1 MTCSNFSDKT
11 PHFPLEDKMLIPV
24 SMIVLG
30 TQLVMTVA
38 DGVPKFDIERGCRLD
53 STQAFDL
60 STGQNETVKRCVAD
74 EQQALTQLQT
84 QWSQFLGPEKAQCTV
99 EANIGGTPSYVDLL
113 TCLQAAKL
121 ARQLPK

>member
-1 MTCSNFSDKT
+1 
-11 PHFPLEDKMLIPV
+11 MLVPF
-24 SMIVLG
+24 SMIALS

-38 DGVPKFDIERGCRLD
+38 DGVPKFNIERGCRVD

-74 EQQALTQLQT
+74 EQQALAQLQT
-84 QWSQFLGPEKAQCTV
+84 QWSQFRGSDKAQCTE

-121 ARQLPK
+121 ARQLPE

>member
-1 MTCSNFSDKT
+1 MPISFS
-11 PHFPLEDKMLIPV
+11 MV
-24 SMIVLG
+24 VLS

-38 DGVPKFDIERGCRLD
+38 DVVPKFDIARGCRVD
-53 STQAFDL
+53 STQAYDL

-74 EQQALTQLQT
+74 EQQALSQLQT

-121 ARQLPK
+121 ARQLPQ

>member
-1 MTCSNFSDKT
+1 
-11 PHFPLEDKMLIPV
+11 MLVPF
-24 SMIVLG
+24 SMIALG

-38 DGVPKFDIERGCRLD
+38 HSLPQYDIARGRRL
-53 STQAFDL
+53 QRPPELDL

-84 QWSQFLGPEKAQCTV
+84 QWSQFLGSDKAPCIG
-99 EANIGGTPSYVDLL
+99 EANIGDTPSYVDLL

-121 ARQLPK
+121 ARQLPQ

>member
-1 MTCSNFSDKT
+1 MPISF
-11 PHFPLEDKMLIPV
+11 

-38 DGVPKFDIERGCRLD
+38 DGVPKFDIARQCRLD

-60 STGQNETVKRCVAD
+60 SAGLNETVKRCVAD
-74 EQQALTQLQT
+74 EQQAMTQLQT
-84 QWSQFLGPEKAQCTV
+84 QWSQFLGSERAQCTE

>member
-1 MTCSNFSDKT
+1 MSITF
-11 PHFPLEDKMLIPV
+11 

-38 DGVPKFDIERGCRLD
+38 DGVPEFDMARGCRLD

-74 EQQALTQLQT
+74 EQQAVTQLQT
-84 QWSQFLGPEKAQCTV
+84 QWSQFRDSDKAQCT
-99 EANIGGTPSYVDLL
+99 EETNIGGTPSYVDLL
-113 TCLQAAKL
+113 MCLQGAKL

>member
-1 MTCSNFSDKT
+1 MPISF
-11 PHFPLEDKMLIPV
+11 

-38 DGVPKFDIERGCRLD
+38 DGVPKFDIARGCRLD
-53 STQAFDL
+53 TTQALDL

-84 QWSQFLGPEKAQCTV
+84 QWSQFLGSDKAQCTE
-99 EANIGGTPSYVDLL
+99 EANIGDTPSYVDL
-113 TCLQAAKL
+113 
-121 ARQLPK
+121 QLDRIQTTGRMSVPA

>member
-1 MTCSNFSDKT
+1 MPISF
-11 PHFPLEDKMLIPV
+11 

-38 DGVPKFDIERGCRLD
+38 AGVPKFDIARGCRLD

-74 EQQALTQLQT
+74 EQRADSTANAMVSISWFGQGCNALGKPTL
-84 QWSQFLGPEKAQCTV
+84 
-99 EANIGGTPSYVDLL
+99 
-113 TCLQAAKL
+113 AA
-121 ARQLPK
+121 RRVISTS